1 MKIVLTGGS
10 GDLGTVL
17 TPKLEA
23 RGDTPVR
30 LDIAPPR
37 DHRGRYVA
45 GSVLDR
51 AGLAAWLTAVDGVV
65 HMAAWHGVHDVSTH
79 PPQPLRKDVYAFW
92 DLNVT
97 GTFNVFEAAVQAGV
111 SNVVYL
117 SSTSVR
123 DQESVYGHTKMLGE
137 EIART
142 YAGRHA
148 MNVVMLRPRGFIPHW
163 NRAVYASFVEWLQ
176 WFWRGAVHIDDAAE
190 AVVQSID
197 LLARTRLEAPLVL
210 PVDGAYEYT
219 DADLAHWDAQG
230 PGSTFRR
237 YYGAYE
243 DLVRR
248 YGLAP
253 EDKPFKYDLSE
264 TRRWL
269 GYTPRY
275 SLMDALRELERYGPA
290 GPPPPYG

>member
-1 MKIVLTGGS
+1 
-10 GDLGTVL
+10 
-17 TPKLEA
+17 
-23 RGDTPVR
+23 

-37 DHRGRYVA
+37 DHHGRYVA

-51 AGLAAWLTAVDGVV
+51 AGLAAWLTAVDCVV
-65 HMAAWHGVHDVSTH
+65 HIAAWHGVHEGPS
-79 PPQPLRKDVYAFW
+79 PPLQPLRKDVYAFW

-97 GTFNVFEAAVQAGV
+97 GTFNVFEAAAQADV
-111 SNVVYL
+111 ANVVYL

-123 DQESVYGHTKMLGE
+123 NRESMYGHTKVLGE

-176 WFWRGAVHIDDAAE
+176 WFWRGAVHIDDVAE

-197 LLARTRLEAPLVL
+197 LLARTRLAAPLVL

-243 DLVRR
+243 DLARR

-264 TRRWL
+264 TWRWL

-275 SLMDALRELERYGPA
+275 SLMDALRELSATAPPA
-290 GPPPPYG
+290 PASVWLISINARDREGDVLRGCSRLCPSIAAEAV